1 MPLSGVPFY
10 NPQGVS
16 KIPVLR
22 ELCTNTRKSDQS
34 VVTGKRS
41 RFLSFL
47 GRVGGDKSVGQ
58 SGGLQREPRREGEQL
73 LEMSEGEA
81 VKLGQ
86 KLESFQKENEA
97 SDLSF

>member
-1 MPLSGVPFY
+1 MVCHSLATLSTT
-10 NPQGVS
+10 QEVS

-22 ELCTNTRKSDQS
+22 ELCTNTKKSNQS

-47 GRVGGDKSVGQ
+47 GHVGGDKSVGQ
-58 SGGLQREPRREGEQL
+58 SRGLQRKPRREL
-73 LEMSEGEA
+73 LREMSEGEV

>member
-1 MPLSGVPFY
+1 MCHCLAPLSTT
-10 NPQGVS
+10 QGVS

-22 ELCTNTRKSDQS
+22 ELCTNTQKSDQS

-58 SGGLQREPRREGEQL
+58 SGRLQREPRREQQQ
-73 LEMSEGEA
+73 EMSEGEA

>member
-1 MPLSGVPFY
+1 MCHCLAPLSTT
-10 NPQGVS
+10 QGVS

-22 ELCTNTRKSDQS
+22 ELCTNTRKSEQS

-58 SGGLQREPRREGEQL
+58 SGRLQREPRREQQQ
-73 LEMSEGEA
+73 EMSEGEA

>member
-1 MPLSGVPFY
+1 MCRCLAPLSAT
-10 NPQGVS
+10 QGVS

-58 SGGLQREPRREGEQL
+58 SGCLQRREQQQ
-73 LEMSEGEA
+73 EMSEGEA